1 MLKEKESPEDY
12 ISINPNSEKNT
23 NLFFIIASVILAV
36 FAVFLLYS
44 VLDKTGII
52 SSGNSENVKPQ
63 NVQQLIQVEVLNGC
77 GVAGVG
83 DGLTDVLRAKGIDV
97 VKTGNYRSFDIDNT
111 FIIDR
116 LGKIETANRVA
127 DSLNL
132 DKRFIITE
140 KNKSY
145 FLDLTIVI
153 GKDYKNYFQK
163 SGS

>member
-1 MLKEKESPEDY
+1 MKGKENPEEY
-12 ISINPNSEKNT
+12 ISKSPISEKNT
-23 NLFFIIASVILAV
+23 SLFFIIASVILAI
-36 FAVFLLYS
+36 FAIFLLYS
-44 VLDKTGII
+44 DLNKIGLLSFDDNKTI
-52 SSGNSENVKPQ
+52 KPQ

-77 GVAGVG
+77 GVTGVG
-83 DGLTDVLRAKGIDV
+83 DGLTDILRAKGIDV
-97 VKTGNYRSFDIDNT
+97 VKTGNYRSFDIENT